1 MEGEFLI
8 NYVYW
13 GTQPND
19 CYHYGTEMIIRRD
32 QSVHFLNQM
41 MAPGKILIKWQAAGN
56 YQAQRI
62 VPQLPMLLGGRH
74 YRITALMD
82 VKPTAGVM
90 LRVNFYDVQGV
101 KIATYFEHGQQ
112 VTFKCPIEF
121 TNYEVELVNLGCW
134 ELDFQRLEITDEFAT
149 ENENS
154 ELTGSRSD
162 RRLDKNDEG
171 QSDIG
176 ATDHRIDENDDLAAL
191 AIDEPA
197 AMSAD
202 DEPNQPVLLNPQPDQ
217 PINVVLQRELRTS
230 SLSISQRMQH
240 QQIVG
245 NLLLLSIPWQA
256 NGEIFERIEWQLG
269 GFASQSVNLI
279 STSVAANELV
289 HRVLEHHPNWCG
301 FTVASDNLVINAQI
315 ERYHLP
321 KQDEFWQPL
330 TKPALLPILQELR
343 FRLTR

>member
-41 MAPGKILIKWQAAGN
+41 MAPGKTLIKWQAAGN

-134 ELDFQRLEITDEFAT
+134 ELDFQRLEITDEFKS

-154 ELTGSRSD
+154 ELTDSRSD
-162 RRLDKNDEG
+162 RR
-171 QSDIG
+171 
-176 ATDHRIDENDDLAAL
+176 IDEKDDLASVS
-191 AIDEPA
+191 IDESD
-197 AMSAD
+197 AMPAD
-202 DEPNQPVLLNPQPDQ
+202 DEPNQPVLLHPQSDQ
-217 PINVVLQRELRTS
+217 PINAVLLREPRTS
-230 SLSISQRMQH
+230 SLNVSQRLRH

-245 NLLLLSIPWQA
+245 NLLLLPIPWQA
-256 NGEIFERIEWQLG
+256 NGEVFEQIERQLD
-269 GFASQSVNLI
+269 GFVGQSVNLI
-279 STSVAANELV
+279 STSVATNELV

-301 FTVASDNLVINAQI
+301 FTVAPDNLAINSQI
-315 ERYHLP
+315 ERYLLP
-321 KQDEFWQPL
+321 KQDEFWQDL
-330 TKPALLPILQELR
+330 NRPALIPILQELR

>member
-41 MAPGKILIKWQAAGN
+41 MAPGKTLIKWQAAGN

-62 VPQLPMLLGGRH
+62 VPQLPMLFGGRH

-112 VTFKCPIEF
+112 IAFKCPIEF

-134 ELDFQRLEITDEFAT
+134 ELDFQRLEITDHIDQT
-149 ENENS
+149 NEQNNG
-154 ELTGSRSD
+154 TAVD
-162 RRLDKNDEG
+162 AAK
-171 QSDIG
+171 Q
-176 ATDHRIDENDDLAAL
+176 TVDENDDLAAL
-191 AIDEPA
+191 ASDEPA
-197 AMSAD
+197 ILANN
-202 DEPNQPVLLNPQPDQ
+202 DEPDQAILLNPQSDQ
-217 PINVVLQRELRTS
+217 PINAVLLREPRTS
-230 SLSISQRMQH
+230 SLNISQRLQH

-245 NLLLLSIPWQA
+245 NLLLLPIPWQA
-256 NGEIFERIEWQLG
+256 NGEIFEQIERQLDR
-269 GFASQSVNLI
+269 FAGQSVNLI
-279 STSVAANELV
+279 STSVATNELV

-301 FTVASDNLVINAQI
+301 FTVAPDNPAINSQI

-321 KQDEFWQPL
+321 KQDEFWQDL
-330 TKPALLPILQELR
+330 NRPALIPILQELR